1 MLEFKRRSSISSR
14 SLSLLYDD
22 IPRGWRLGIYYS
34 LKGCTLQFLAVI
46 SQVRYLYLSVVCLYW
61 LSTAVFVWVTVKSL
75 LVIRQNGGRFWFRH
89 VLLLIWCKSFLLLTP
104 VYAGVGSGYS
114 VWMLVRCMVSN
125 VLVFASVIVTL
136 DSAVLLVAWQG
147 CCVCPVLQRGGEWVV
162 WQLLLIGL
170 VVVVGG
176 RCCCL
181 WVIFSAILLQL
192 FYYCVEDLIRR
203 FYVFFVEMVVVCD
216 FFMYIESLYSI
227 EVGSFFLEM

>member
-1 MLEFKRRSSISSR
+1 MLEFKRRSSISSC

-22 IPRGWRLGIYYS
+22 IPRGWKLGIYYS

-61 LSTAVFVWVTVKSL
+61 LSTAVFVWVSVKSL

-147 CCVCPVLQRGGEWVV
+147 CCVCVLYCSVEVNEWSGSCYWSDWWLSLGG
-162 WQLLLIGL
+162 G
-170 VVVVGG
+170 
-176 RCCCL
+176 
-181 WVIFSAILLQL
+181 
-192 FYYCVEDLIRR
+192 
-203 FYVFFVEMVVVCD
+203 VVVCEWYFPPYYCSCSIIVLKIWLD
-216 FFMYIESLYSI
+216 VSMYSSLRWLLFVTSLCI
-227 EVGSFFLEM
+227 